1 MRLRIP
7 PHLLVAAILLAATFL
22 FSANDLRAQSTT
34 SVSEKGV
41 AVLRNGQ
48 TMAGEISRQD
58 NKIILRL
65 ESGSRIYLAQERVLF
80 TAPTLSEAYWE
91 LAARTGS
98 ADLEG
103 QVSVF
108 QWCLRNELFEEG
120 ANHLLVLQESK
131 IPARRLSALDLD
143 LQAKKKRAEVR
154 HAQAAERARKEQ
166 QIAKLK
172 MEEKVRKERIE
183 TLIGD
188 KTRVT
193 IPDLHRV
200 PRRPIHNLQQSSPE
214 AVAVSTPTVPVGT
227 AAATEAIDQFGNAV
241 LSDPA
246 PAAMVRQVS
255 YEQPIFS
262 APAIAALNEGDATED
277 SMPQSAEPLSNA
289 GNVRRIPKPTNQA
302 PSIDSGFSV
311 KKSSGAVPPVRRQ
324 KKLQS
329 RWPIRLTQATSIGAS
344 PLRQS
349 TISRKVVFLVASVGE
364 LPTLPKGALRVI

>member
-200 PRRPIHNLQQSSPE
+200 PRRPIRNLQQSSPE

-311 KKSSGAVPPVRRQ
+311 KKSSGSSTTGAPPEKAAEPMADPFDASYFNRRFATPAVDD
-324 KKLQS
+324 K
-329 RWPIRLTQATSIGAS
+329 
-344 PLRQS
+344 
-349 TISRKVVFLVASVGE
+349 
-364 LPTLPKGALRVI
+364 

>member
-1 MRLRIP
+1 MRLIVS
-7 PHLLVAAILLAATFL
+7 PHLLVAVMLLAATFL
-22 FSANDLRAQSTT
+22 FPLHDLRAQSAA
-34 SVSEKGV
+34 SASESGV

-80 TAPTLSEAYWE
+80 TAATLSEAYWE

-108 QWCLRNELFEEG
+108 QWCLRNELF
-120 ANHLLVLQESK
+120 
-131 IPARRLSALDLD
+131 LDLD
-143 LQAKKKRAEVR
+143 LQAKKKRAEFR
-154 HAQAAERARKEQ
+154 HAQSRELARKRQ

-172 MEEKVRKERIE
+172 MEKEARKERVE

-200 PRRPIHNLQQSSPE
+200 PQRPIRNLRRTSPK
-214 AVAVSTPTVPVGT
+214 AVVVSTPPVPIVT
-227 AAATEAIDQFGNAV
+227 AATEAIDQFGNPV
-241 LSDPA
+241 HSDSA
-246 PAAMVRQVS
+246 PVDPVAKEVVRQVS

-262 APAIAALNEGDATED
+262 SPAVAASNSSRAIAGPKKGDATKD
-277 SMPQSAEPLSNA
+277 SKPQSVGQLINS
-289 GNVRRIPKPTNQA
+289 GNVRRIPKPTKQV
-302 PSIDSGFSV
+302 PPIDSGFSV
-311 KKSSGAVPPVRRQ
+311 TKTGEGG
-324 KKLQS
+324 
-329 RWPIRLTQATSIGAS
+329 TTTSAS
-344 PLRQS
+344 PEE
-349 TISRKVVFLVASVGE
+349 AGE
-364 LPTLPKGALRVI
+364 PMADPFDANYFNRRFATPAVEGK

>member
-143 LQAKKKRAEVR
+143 LKAKKKRAEFR
-154 HAQAAERARKEQ
+154 HAQAAERAKKKEQ
-166 QIAKLK
+166 LAKRE
-172 MEEKVRKERIE
+172 M
-183 TLIGD
+183 
-188 KTRVT
+188 
-193 IPDLHRV
+193 
-200 PRRPIHNLQQSSPE
+200 E
-214 AVAVSTPTVPVGT
+214 AV
-227 AAATEAIDQFGNAV
+227 
-241 LSDPA
+241 
-246 PAAMVRQVS
+246 S
-255 YEQPIFS
+255 Y
-262 APAIAALNEGDATED
+262 TH
-277 SMPQSAEPLSNA
+277 
-289 GNVRRIPKPTNQA
+289 
-302 PSIDSGFSV
+302 
-311 KKSSGAVPPVRRQ
+311 
-324 KKLQS
+324 
-329 RWPIRLTQATSIGAS
+329 LT
-344 PLRQS
+344 
-349 TISRKVVFLVASVGE
+349 
-364 LPTLPKGALRVI
+364 LPTTPYV